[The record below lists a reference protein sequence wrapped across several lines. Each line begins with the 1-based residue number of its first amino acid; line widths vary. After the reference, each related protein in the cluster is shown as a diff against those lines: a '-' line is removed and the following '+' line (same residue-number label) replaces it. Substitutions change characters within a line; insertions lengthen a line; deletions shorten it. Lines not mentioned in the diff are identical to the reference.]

1 MYKVNNTKIR
11 ELGKL
16 SVDAMKKLANQIQK
30 DLEPLV
36 SKKRYKHVLG
46 VAETAKQLA
55 TKYGTNENVAEL
67 AGLLHDMAKEKPLS
81 EMQSLAMRHY
91 PVLTDEVREQGKLL
105 HGFAAAAMAVENYGI
120 LDQDVL
126 AAIAHHT
133 VGNSPMSLL
142 EKIIFLADYIEKNR
156 DFPGVRQLREV
167 AGQDLDKA
175 VLLGFDITIRYLL
188 ETGESIYIG
197 TIIARNV
204 LLKEMAPRSAI

>member
-1 MYKVNNTKIR
+1 MYKVNKFEIR
-11 ELGKL
+11 EMDKL
-16 SVDAMKKLANQIQK
+16 SVGEIKILDDQIRK
-30 DLEPLV
+30 DLAPLV

-46 VAETAKQLA
+46 VAEAAKQLA
-55 TKYGTNENVAEL
+55 AKYGANENVAEL
-67 AGLLHDMAKEKPLS
+67 TALLHDMAKEKSVPD
-81 EMQSLAMRHY
+81 MQTLAIRHY
-91 PVLTDEVREQGKLL
+91 PTLPDEIREHGNLL

-133 VGNSPMSLL
+133 VGNYPMSLL

-167 AGQDLDKA
+167 AEQNLDKA
-175 VLLGFDITIRYLL
+175 VLLGFDMTVRYLL

-204 LLKEMAPRSAI
+204 LLEEMATHGAI